1 MKKIL
6 IRTALLAF
14 MTLTAG
20 RLPAQVPQLISYQGR
35 VGVDGVNFDGAGQFK
50 FAFVN
55 AAGTTTYWSN
65 DGSSTAGSEPG
76 TAITIP
82 VSKGL
87 YAVLLG
93 DATLAHMSI
102 VPATVFTHGDVH
114 LRVWFSDGVN
124 GFQKLTPD
132 RRIAA
137 VGYAMMADSVS
148 DGAITTA
155 KIADG
160 AVTSAKLAAG
170 VVQTANLATGAVGN
184 TQLANSAVTI
194 NAGTGLGGGGLVSLG
209 GNVTLSNAGVLSLTG
224 GGGISVD
231 AGTGAIT
238 LGSSATSVGT
248 AGAIVARDAS
258 GGFTAGTITA
268 ALNGNAT
275 TATSATSF
283 TGPLAG
289 DVTGTQA
296 ATTIAD
302 ATVTGKVLT
311 GFTSASGTLTAS
323 DTLLSAISKLDGN
336 VTLKAP
342 LASPTFTGSVTLPV
356 GSATAAPL
364 LLQTGPPLTTPALGA
379 VEFDGTNLFVTN
391 NSASPTRKTVAFT
404 DTTIAAAQ
412 IPDATITSAKLTSN
426 LTLGGTT
433 SGTFSGN
440 LTGNVTGNV
449 SGSAASFTGSL
460 TGDVTGTQAA
470 TVVSTVGGVTST
482 SLAAGATLA
491 NAATHA
497 NTASTLVRRDASG
510 NFSAGTITAALNGN
524 ASTATDFTGMLA
536 GDVTGSQ
543 AATVIPAST
552 ITGKVITGFASTAGT
567 LTASDSLLTAINKL
581 DGNVALKAPLA
592 SPTFTGSVTLPAGS
606 ATAAPLLLQ
615 TGTNL
620 TSPALGAFEFDG
632 TNVFVTNNSV
642 TPTRK
647 TVAFT
652 DSSISASQIANGTIT
667 SAMIANGAVGSS
679 QLAANA
685 VQSGNIA
692 TGAIGSLQLADGAI
706 TAAKIAD
713 ASITP
718 DKLAKPLRTGSVSSS
733 SLAIDPIGASITV
746 PFTPAFG
753 TVPNITLTMDAGEGS
768 VPSKAHVALTGRTTT
783 QFTAIVSNSMNSAL
797 TNFTEVT
804 VDAGRTSPNAIGKYS
819 AMMIVNG
826 RPAISYQDGANG
838 DLKYVRSTDANG
850 DAWDAPVTIDAQ
862 GEVGAYTSLQVVNG
876 NPAVSYYDATNGRLK
891 FVRANDVNG
900 SSWSDPIN
908 VDSSANVGAFSSL
921 AVVNGYP
928 AIAYH
933 DVSNTDLKFVR
944 ANDANGSTWGTP
956 TAQGSAYSVGEYC
969 SLAVVNG
976 NPAIAYYDATNANL
990 MFVRAANASGTGT
1003 WLVGVQYTIDSAGQ
1017 VGQAV
1022 RLAVV
1027 NGRPAVSYWYG
1038 TGDDLK
1044 YAIADNANGTTW
1056 STRFTVDSIGSVG
1069 GESALAVVNGNPAIA
1084 YSGNSEFR
1092 FVRANDIDGFSWG
1105 SPVTISTPSS
1115 GAGSGVSL
1123 MVANGLPIVSSHDVI
1138 ANGLRVIRAADNLG
1152 ANWGKPVIVDG
1163 KVQVGMSASMSII
1176 SGNPAISYYDSTSQ
1190 DLKYVRSNNISG
1202 TTWSSPVTLDFT
1214 GVVGVFNSLA
1224 VIGGKPAI
1232 SYYDET
1238 NSAIKFIK
1246 SNDATGASW
1255 SLPVIVN
1262 SNGTSGQYCCLA
1274 EVNGKAAMC
1283 YFEGTTNTVQYII
1296 SDDTDPTGWS
1306 SPIIVGNG
1314 SNYQTSLVVINGNPA
1329 VSFTNSNTMKYAR
1342 ANDAEGT
1349 TWGNVVSVTPGLA
1362 GSLSLVNGTPCIV
1375 YQDSQNSDFKFVKA
1389 LDPNGES
1396 WGTPVV
1402 AAEYD
1407 GSGQDGVPSISLIN
1421 GSPAVFGRSYYSRS
1435 IDSGGLVWSD
1445 RVSFRAS
1452 NYRYDSGSK
1461 ALALVEG
1468 KPAAVVTDGT
1478 SLIYVRAGSS
1488 LPFSILWMAVEP

>member
-1 MKKIL
+1 MKTL
-6 IRTALLAF
+6 LNLAVALFLFGSAV
-14 MTLTAG
+14 LT
-20 RLPAQVPQLISYQGR
+20 AQVPQLISYQGR
-35 VGVDGVNFDGAGQFK
+35 VGVDGVNFDGSGQFK

-55 AAGTTTYWSN
+55 AAGTISYWSN
-65 DGSSTAGSEPG
+65 DGSSTAGSEPS
-76 TAITIP
+76 TAINIP

-93 DATLAHMSI
+93 DATLDHMSI

-148 DGAITTA
+148 DEAITTA

-184 TQLANSAVTI
+184 AQLANSAVTI

-209 GNVTLSNAGVLSLTG
+209 GAVSLSNTGVLSLTS
-224 GGGISVD
+224 GGGITVD
-231 AGTGAIT
+231 AATGAIT
-238 LGSSATSVGT
+238 LGSSATSAGT

-258 GGFTAGTITA
+258 GGFTAGTINGT
-268 ALNGNAT
+268 LNGNAATAT
-275 TATSATSF
+275 TATDF
-283 TGPLAG
+283 TGMLAG
-289 DVTGTQA
+289 DVTGSQA
-296 ATTIAD
+296 ATTIA
-302 ATVTGKVLT
+302 ATTVTGKALT
-311 GFTSASGTLTAS
+311 GFTSAVGSVTAS
-323 DTLLSAISKLDGN
+323 DTLLSAISKLHGN
-336 VTLKAP
+336 TALKAP
-342 LASPTFTGSVTLPV
+342 LASPTFTGSVTLPA

-364 LLQTGPPLTTPALGA
+364 LLQTGPQLTTPALGA
-379 VEFDGTNLFVTN
+379 VEFDGTNVFVTN
-391 NSASPTRKTVAFT
+391 NSANPTRKTVAFT
-404 DTTIAAAQ
+404 DSIIAAAQ
-412 IPDATITSAKLTSN
+412 ITDGIITSAKLTSN
-426 LTLGGTT
+426 LTLSGTT

-460 TGDVTGTQAA
+460 TGDVTGTQSV

-491 NAATHA
+491 NAATNA
-497 NTASTLVRRDASG
+497 NTAIALVRRDASG

-543 AATVIPAST
+543 AATVIQAST

-581 DGNVALKAPLA
+581 DGNVTLKASVA
-592 SPTFTGSVTLPAGS
+592 SPTFTGSVTLPAGT

-615 TGTNL
+615 SGTNL
-620 TSPALGAFEFDG
+620 TSPTFGALEFDG
-632 TNVFVTNNSV
+632 TNVFVTNNNV

-685 VQSGNIA
+685 VQSGNLA
-692 TGAIGSLQLADGAI
+692 MGAIGSLQLADGAI

-733 SLAIDPIGASITV
+733 SLAMDPTGAGFTV
-746 PFTPAFG
+746 PFSPAFG
-753 TVPNITLTMDAGEGS
+753 TAPNITLTMDAGEGS
-768 VPSKAHVALTGRTTT
+768 VPSKAHLALTSRTTT
-783 QFTAIVSNSMNSAL
+783 QFTARVSNSTNSAL
-797 TNFTEVT
+797 TNLTEVT
-804 VDAGRTSPNAIGKYS
+804 VDAGKESPDGIGKYS
-819 AMMIVNG
+819 SMLIVNG
-826 RPAISYQDGANG
+826 RPAISYQDGTNG
-838 DLKYVRSTDANG
+838 DLKYVQASDSSGETWG
-850 DAWDAPVTIDAQ
+850 APVAIDTA

-876 NPAVSYYDATNGRLK
+876 NPAISYYEATTGR
-891 FVRANDVNG
+891 
-900 SSWSDPIN
+900 
-908 VDSSANVGAFSSL
+908 
-921 AVVNGYP
+921 
-928 AIAYH
+928 
-933 DVSNTDLKFVR
+933 LKFVR
-944 ANDANGSTWGTP
+944 ANDANGFSWGTP
-956 TAQGSAYSVGEYC
+956 VTVDAAANVGFFSSLAVVNGNPAIAYHDGSNTDLKYVRANDANGSVWGTPIAQGSAYSVGEFC

-976 NPAIAYYDATNANL
+976 NPAIAYYDSTNANL
-990 MFVRAANASGTGT
+990 MYVRANNVNGSGSWMSGPI
-1003 WLVGVQYTIDSAGQ
+1003 TIDSSGQ
-1017 VGQAV
+1017 VGQYV
-1022 RLAVV
+1022 KLAIV
-1027 NGRPAVSYWYG
+1027 NGRPALCYWYG
-1038 TGDDLK
+1038 TSSNLK
-1044 YAIADNANGTTW
+1044 YAIADNINGTVW
-1056 STRFTVDSIGSVG
+1056 GVPITVDSTGSVG
-1069 GESALAVVNGNPAIA
+1069 EHCALALVNGNPAMIYHDA
-1084 YSGNSEFR
+1084 TNMRFK
-1092 FVRANDIDGFSWG
+1092 FVRANDSDGFSWG
-1105 SPVTISTPSS
+1105 IPTTVYSTVNP
-1115 GAGSGVSL
+1115 GTLGVSL
-1123 MVANGLPIVSSHDVI
+1123 IIGNSNPMVGFYDNIASS
-1138 ANGLRVIRAADNLG
+1138 LRVVRAVDNLG
-1152 ANWGKPVIVDG
+1152 AEWGKSVIADG
-1163 KVQVGMSASMSII
+1163 KVQVGKSAAISII
-1176 SGNPAISYYDSTSQ
+1176 SGKPAISYYDSSSQ
-1190 DLKYVRSNNISG
+1190 DLKYVRSSNISG
-1202 TTWSSPVTLDFT
+1202 TMWESPVTLDFA
-1214 GVVGVFNSLA
+1214 GEVGVFNSLA

-1232 SYYDET
+1232 SYYDAT
-1238 NSAIKFIK
+1238 NGAIKFVK
-1246 SNDATGASW
+1246 SNDDIGTSW

-1283 YFEGTTNTVQYII
+1283 YFEGTTNTVQYVI

-1306 SPIIVGNG
+1306 IPVIVGSG

-1329 VSFTNSNTMKYAR
+1329 ISFTNSNTVKYAR

-1375 YQDSQNSDFKFVKA
+1375 YQDSQSSDFKFVKA

-1407 GSGQDGVPSISLIN
+1407 GSGQDSVPSVSLIN
-1421 GSPAVFGRSYYSRS
+1421 GSPAVFGRGYYTRS
-1435 IDSGGLVWSD
+1435 IDSGGMVWSD
-1445 RVSFRAS
+1445 RLLFRAS
-1452 NYRYDSGSK
+1452 HYTLASGPK
-1461 ALALVEG
+1461 ALALVDG

-1488 LPFSILWMAVEP
+1488 LPFSILWMALEP